1 MKTDEQVNKI
11 FENCASKCIIY
22 KDGYRDGVIDSTQ
35 NYWQNLRDQAALH
48 AMQAMM
54 SRDTGKDYPTHELN
68 EKAIKQAN
76 DLILRLRNNPIP
88 ITQ

>member
-1 MKTDEQVNKI
+1 MKTEEQVNKI
-11 FENCASKCIIY
+11 FENCNIKHIIY
-22 KDGYRDGVIDSTQ
+22 NDGYTDGVIESTQ
-35 NYWQNLRDQAALH
+35 KYWQNLRDQAAVH
-48 AMQAMM
+48 FASSIM
-54 SRDTGKDYPTHELN
+54 SRDTGKDYPIHELN

>member
-1 MKTDEQVNKI
+1 MKTDEQVNQI
-11 FENCASKCIIY
+11 FENCNIKHIIY

-35 NYWQNLRDQAALH
+35 NYWQNLRDQAAVH

-54 SRDTGKDYPTHELN
+54 SRDTGKNYPVHELN
-68 EKAIKQAN
+68 EKSIRQAN

>member
-1 MKTDEQVNKI
+1 MKKDEQVNKI
-11 FENCASKCIIY
+11 LENYEHKHIIY

-35 NYWQNLRDQAALH
+35 NYWQNLRDQAAVH

-54 SRDTGKDYPTHELN
+54 SRDCGKNYPVHELN
-68 EKAIKQAN
+68 DKAIKQAN